1 MTVHVNT
8 IRSIRPIV
16 RRRAEEVA
24 RAVLLE
30 ERNGD
35 CEVSI
40 TFDGDDC
47 LRDLNREYLGRD
59 EPTDVIAFDL
69 SHDEEVLIGD
79 VYISVDRAAEQ
90 ASEHGVALG
99 EELLRLELHGI
110 LHLVGYDHAG
120 DDRTMWNRQE
130 EWLDRLY
137 RKDDE

>member
-8 IRSIRPIV
+8 IRPIDPLG
-16 RRRAEEVA
+16 RRRAEEA
-24 RAVLLE
+24 AHLVLLE
-30 ERNGD
+30 EWKGTG
-35 CEVSI
+35 EVSI

-47 LRDLNREYLGRD
+47 LRNLNREFLGKD

-69 SHDEEVLIGD
+69 SQNDEYLIGD

-90 ASEHGVALG
+90 ASEHGVEYG

-110 LHLVGYDHAG
+110 LHLVGYDHTG
-120 DDRTMWNRQE
+120 DDESMWYRQE

-137 RKDDE
+137 RKADE